1 MKIKFA
7 VATSFLLIL
16 FAVNI
21 SAQSYDNLWKQI
33 FETQKKDLPKTVI
46 GLCDKIIAKAKK
58 ENNHGQLLPAYF
70 IRMVNKEGISNDST
84 YSQLKELEQWATT
97 STQSTERMIL
107 HSILASFYA
116 QYASDNRYQMPTN
129 VTGTKPVED
138 IREWTRVQFWD
149 ATIKHLNASLQDEKL
164 LHSTNSEKYVPF
176 AKQEWASIYY
186 NHDLLH
192 ILANKAIKSLETFKY
207 VADKNQKVEVSQR
220 IIQIYNDLI
229 TIYKEANEESAV
241 ILTTLNKLRFEHNLS
256 GNNEKYL
263 SGLEQLLSQ
272 TNPSNEVR
280 AEILTAKALYYS
292 QQKKQDLKK
301 ALAIYEEA
309 ITLYPNY
316 ARINVPKQEKA
327 YITRPVVTLK
337 NLANVVYPN
346 SKIRILVDHRNA
358 DSFDVLYYRLPE
370 SLPAKDIKISNCKLE
385 SSQHFILKKSSDYR
399 DKEDLFQI
407 NTPGFG
413 TYAVIVKVGNDESYL
428 KKTPERIIRTTKL
441 KVLVMQ
447 TDKKKIDAVVVD
459 ANTGELVS
467 GASVELANNNKKLIT
482 KQTTDAQGRT
492 TFITNDNNLKIRATR
507 DNDKYME
514 YQFTNSW
521 YYRYSGE
528 KAEKEKILLITDR
541 SIYRP
546 GQTVYLKGIVY
557 NQKGDTT
564 NISQD
569 KTLSVFLRDTNDQEI
584 ANKKATTNEFG
595 SFDLQ
600 FILPTTCLNGR
611 FTIQTE
617 MGQTSFKVEEYKRPT
632 FEVTTNEIKST
643 YKLGDTIHITGHA
656 QSFSGIPITNCYAKY
671 TVNRN
676 KYMEWRTLDQQII
689 ATDSV
694 KIDANGNFD
703 LPVALT
709 SESRNIDNDNKE
721 EDAQTIEAVEGDD
734 DIQSDETTEEDG
746 ENGLTYYTFNVN
758 IEVTN
763 LAGET
768 QNGNVALAVGSQSLL
783 LNRASEENICKDK
796 AIKVCLGATNLLQKP
811 VDITINY
818 ALYSVKE
825 GEQNNL
831 VDKGSITANNSF
843 DKEEWRKL
851 PSGKYELRM
860 TATDSQGREV
870 KRTESLVLFSA
881 TDKQPAD
888 ESNIWLYIPNKQ
900 KDGKCYTDLK
910 HPAQFYFGTAQKDA
924 TVLMD
929 VFANGKR
936 IESKVL
942 KLSNE
947 IKSFEYPY
955 NPSYKDGLSF
965 NFCFVKDN
973 LLFQKEATFTLSLPK
988 QQLHLKWSVFR
999 DKVHP
1004 GQKEEWK
1011 LNIQTPQGKPANAEM
1026 LAFMYD
1032 ASLDKLMPHHIYGEV
1047 FYPRYIQ
1054 NQNWNISYEN
1064 SYDETYF
1071 GTINSYKISQLDFDH
1086 FFDVNEFMNIV
1097 NEQKTTRNLRIRG
1110 RGPMLAKNSS
1120 KAMEYSVLEKVGEV
1134 RGNDEKGGKDIAE
1147 LNEVV
1152 VAGYG
1157 TKKKDEAT
1165 SNQQPIRSNFAET
1178 AFFYPSLR
1186 TDSKGDVSIV
1196 FTLPESLTR
1205 WKFMGYAHT
1214 KEMLNGM
1221 LGGET
1226 VASKE
1231 LMVTPNMPRF
1241 VRTGDHAV
1249 IAATVSNMT
1258 DKAIKANV
1266 KFELFDP
1273 QTEQIILSQ
1282 SKPLSLDA
1290 QKSEGTSFDFTVSER
1305 YDILGVRIVAD
1316 GGTFSDGEQHL
1327 LPVLSDKIM
1336 LTESIPLPIRGNQSR
1351 EFSLDKLFNNHSKS
1365 ATKRSLTIEY
1375 TGNPSWYAIQA
1386 LPSLALPQSDN
1397 AICWAIALYAN
1408 SLASHIANSTPRIKN
1423 VFDSWKATGQS
1434 KESLLSNLQ
1443 KNQGLKNI
1451 LLNESP
1457 WVLEAK
1463 SEQEQKE
1470 RLSTL
1475 FDLNNIQ
1482 NNNLTTIKKLQQLQN
1497 EDGSWSWFKGM
1508 HGSEYIT
1515 EYVTRLI
1522 ARIHLLTGQ
1531 PLSEEVKAM
1540 QQKGIGFLHGE
1551 SQRHYEWIKK
1561 AEKEGQKIKGISYST
1576 LRYLYLLSITDSQIP
1591 NQYKTQYNY
1600 FLNKID
1606 EVPSSQDMQE
1616 KALAAIIL
1624 KQAGKTKVA
1633 DEYMASIKEHLTKSD
1648 ELGEYFDFN
1657 DDPFSWSCMHLN
1669 AHTAAIEAFENVSN
1683 DNETAQEMKL
1693 WLLKQKQTQQWD
1705 TPVSTVDA
1713 IYALIGKSSDI
1724 LSNKGIVTISIA
1736 NRKLSTADSNTTTG
1750 LSYLKE
1756 NFTDQPTIN
1765 ARTIKVEK
1773 KDEGIAWGAVYAQFT
1788 EDISNVKQQGS
1799 EAFSVKKSLLV
1810 KRIVNNV
1817 EELQPI
1823 TDQNE
1828 LKVGDIVTARLVI
1841 KLNRKMDF
1849 VQLKEQRG
1857 ACFEPIT
1864 QLSGYRYEA
1873 GTGYYEEI
1881 KDASTNFFFDSLQKG
1896 TYVLEINYRVSR
1908 AGSYEAGLST
1918 LQCAYAPEFATHS
1931 ESMRIT
1937 VNK

>member
-1 MKIKFA
+1 MRIKFIII
-7 VATSFLLIL
+7 TSFLLIL
-16 FAVNI
+16 FAANI

-33 FETQKKDLPKTVI
+33 SETQKKDLPKTVI
-46 GLCDKIIAKAKK
+46 DLCDKVIAKAKK
-58 ENNHGQLLPAYF
+58 ENNHGQLLKAYF
-70 IRMVNKEGISNDST
+70 IQTINKGNVSNDST
-84 YSQLKELEQWATT
+84 YNQLKELEQWATT
-97 STQSTERMIL
+97 SNQPTERMIL
-107 HSILASFYA
+107 HSILANFYA
-116 QYASDNRYQMPTN
+116 QYASNNYYEMPTN
-129 VTGTKPVED
+129 VTGIKPVED
-138 IREWTRVQFWD
+138 IREWSRVQFWD
-149 ATIKHLNASLQDEKL
+149 ATIKHLNASLENEKL

-176 AKQEWASIYY
+176 AKQQWASIYY
-186 NHDLLH
+186 KHDLLH
-192 ILANKAIKSLETFKY
+192 ILGNKAINSLETFKDA
-207 VADKNQKVEVSQR
+207 ADKNQKVEISQR
-220 IIQIYNDLI
+220 IVQIYNDLI
-229 TIYKEANEESAV
+229 TIYKQANEESAV
-241 ILTTLNKLRFEHNLS
+241 ILTTLNKLKFEYQQS
-256 GNNEKYL
+256 GNSQKY
-263 SGLEQLLSQ
+263 SSDLEQLLSQ

-280 AEILTAKALYYS
+280 AEVLIAKALYYS
-292 QQKKQDLKK
+292 QHKKHNLKK
-301 ALAIYEEA
+301 ALTTYEEA
-309 ITLYPNY
+309 IALYPNY
-316 ARINVPKQEKA
+316 ARINVAKQEKA
-327 YITRPVVTLK
+327 YITRPIITLK
-337 NLANVVYPN
+337 NLPDVIYPN
-346 SKIRILVDHRNA
+346 SKIKILVSHRNA
-358 DSFDVLYYRLPE
+358 DSFDLLYYRLPE
-370 SLPAKDIKISNCKLE
+370 NSPIKELKISDCKLE
-385 SSQHFILKKSSDYR
+385 SSQHFILKDSSNYQS
-399 DKEDLFQI
+399 KEDSFQI

-413 TYAVIVKVGNDESYL
+413 TYAVIVKARNDESYL

-441 KVLVMQ
+441 KVLVMR
-447 TDKKKIDAVVVD
+447 THEKKAEAVVVD
-459 ANTGELVS
+459 ASTGELIS
-467 GASVELANNNKKLIT
+467 GASIELADNNDKLIT
-482 KQTTDAQGRT
+482 KQISDTQGRT
-492 TFITNDNNLKIRATR
+492 TFLTDGNNIKIRATKE
-507 DNDKYME
+507 NDKYMQ
-514 YQFTNSW
+514 YHFINIW

-528 KAEKEKILLITDR
+528 KVATDKIILMTDR

-557 NQKGDTT
+557 NQEGDST
-564 NISQD
+564 NVSQRRD
-569 KTLSVFLRDTNDQEI
+569 LQVLLRDTNNQEI
-584 ANKKATTNEFG
+584 ATKEVTTNEFG

-600 FILPTTCLNGR
+600 FILPTTCLNGT
-611 FTIQTE
+611 FTVHTE
-617 MGQTSFKVEEYKRPT
+617 MGQTSFNVEEYKRPT
-632 FEVTTNEIKST
+632 FEVTTNELKST
-643 YKLGDTIHITGHA
+643 YKLGDTIHVTGHA
-656 QSFSGIPITNCYAKY
+656 QSFSGIPMAGCNAKY
-671 TVNRN
+671 TVKRN
-676 KYMEWRTLDQQII
+676 KCMWWRILDQQII
-689 ATDSV
+689 ATDSI

-703 LPVALT
+703 LPIALT
-709 SESRNIDNDNKE
+709 AESPKMENDNE
-721 EDAQTIEAVEGDD
+721 EDDAE
-734 DIQSDETTEEDG
+734 DIDE
-746 ENGLTYYTFNVN
+746 LSTYYAFNIN
-758 IEVTN
+758 IEVTS

-768 QNGNVALAVGSQSLL
+768 QNGKAALAVGNQSLL
-783 LNRASEENICKDK
+783 LHRTSEEKICKDK
-796 AIKVCLGATNLLQKP
+796 AIKVCLEATNLLQKP
-811 VDITINY
+811 VDTTINY
-818 ALYSVKE
+818 ALYSVKK
-825 GEQNNL
+825 GEQSNL
-831 VDKGSITANNSF
+831 VDKGSVTANSPF
-843 DKEEWRKL
+843 DKKEWRKL
-851 PSGKYELRM
+851 PSGKYKLQM
-860 TATDSQGREV
+860 AATDSQGREV
-870 KRTESLVLFSA
+870 KQTENIVLFSA
-881 TDKQPAD
+881 TDRQPAD
-888 ESNIWLYIPNKQ
+888 ESNIWLYIPNK
-900 KDGKCYTDLK
+900 GEHETCYTDSK

-929 VFANGKR
+929 VFADGKR

-955 NPSYKDGLSF
+955 NPSYKDGISF

-973 LLFQKEATFTLSLPK
+973 LLFQKEVTFALSIPE

-1032 ASLDKLMPHHIYGEV
+1032 SSLDKLAPHNINGEV
-1047 FYPRYIQ
+1047 SYPRYVE
-1054 NQNWNISYEN
+1054 NSNWNTSYQSN
-1064 SYDETYF
+1064 YDETYF
-1071 GTINSYKISQLDFDH
+1071 GIINSYKIKQLEFDYLL
-1086 FFDVNEFMNIV
+1086 DLDEMIDMSNRWNRTKNI
-1097 NEQKTTRNLRIRG
+1097 KIRG
-1110 RGPMLAKNSS
+1110 RGLMLAKNSFQ
-1120 KAMEYSVLEKVGEV
+1120 AMKSTVIQVADVK
-1134 RGNDEKGGKDIAE
+1134 GNDEKGSKDIAE

-1152 VAGYG
+1152 VAGFG
-1157 TKKKDEAT
+1157 TKKKDETT
-1165 SNQQPIRSNFAET
+1165 SDQQSIRSNFAET
-1178 AFFYPSLR
+1178 AFFYPQLR
-1186 TDSKGDVSIV
+1186 TDSKGNVSIA

-1221 LGGET
+1221 LDGET

-1241 VRTGDHAV
+1241 VRTGDHTV
-1249 IAATVSNMT
+1249 IAATVSNRT

-1273 QTEQIILSQ
+1273 QTEQVILSQ
-1282 SKPLSLDA
+1282 NKPLSLGA
-1290 QKSEGTSFDFTVSER
+1290 QKSESASFDFTVSER

-1327 LPVLSDKIM
+1327 LPVLSNKIM

-1351 EFSLDKLFNNHSKS
+1351 VFSLDKLFNNHSNT

-1408 SLASHIANSTPRIKN
+1408 SLASYIANSTPRIKN

-1443 KNQGLKNI
+1443 KNQELKNI

-1508 HGSEYIT
+1508 QGSEYIT
-1515 EYVTRLI
+1515 EYVIRLI

-1531 PLSEEVKAM
+1531 PLSEEVNTM
-1540 QQKGIGFLHGE
+1540 QQRGIGFLHQE
-1551 SQRHYEWIKK
+1551 SQRQYEQIKK
-1561 AEKEGQKIKGISYST
+1561 AEKEGQKIKGISYSA

-1616 KALAAIIL
+1616 KALAAVIL
-1624 KQAGKTKVA
+1624 KQVGKTKA
-1633 DEYMASIKEHLTKSD
+1633 ANEYMASIKEHLTKSD
-1648 ELGEYFDFN
+1648 ELGEFFDFN
-1657 DDPFSWSCMHLN
+1657 DDPFSWGCMHLN
-1669 AHTAAIEAFENVSN
+1669 AHTAAIKAFENVSN
-1683 DNETAQEMKL
+1683 DQETAQEMKL
-1693 WLLKQKQTQQWD
+1693 WLLKQKQTQLWD
-1705 TPVSTVDA
+1705 TPVSTADA
-1713 IYALIGKSSDI
+1713 ICALIGKSSDI
-1724 LSNKGIVTISIA
+1724 LSNKGIVNISIA
-1736 NRKLSTADSNTTTG
+1736 DRKLSTDDSNTSAG

-1756 NFTDQPTIN
+1756 NYTDQPTID

-1773 KDEGIAWGAVYAQFT
+1773 KDAGIAWGAVYAQFA
-1788 EDISNVKQQGS
+1788 EGISNVKQQGS
-1799 EAFSVKKSLLV
+1799 EAFSVKKSFFV

-1823 TDQNE
+1823 TERNE
-1828 LKVGDIVTARLVI
+1828 LKIGDIITARLVI
-1841 KLNRKMDF
+1841 NLNRKMDF

-1857 ACFEPIT
+1857 ACFEPMI

-1908 AGSYEAGLST
+1908 TGSYEAGLST
-1918 LQCAYAPEFATHS
+1918 LQCAYAPEFAAHS
-1931 ESMRIT
+1931 KSMRII

>member
-7 VATSFLLIL
+7 VVTSFLLIL

-33 FETQKKDLPKTVI
+33 LETQKKDLPKTVI
-46 GLCDKIIAKAKK
+46 GLCDKVIVKAKK
-58 ENNHGQLLPAYF
+58 ENNHGQLLQAYF
-70 IRMVNKEGISNDST
+70 TRMVSKGSISNDST

-97 STQSTERMIL
+97 SNQPTERMVL
-107 HSILASFYA
+107 HSILTSFYV
-116 QYASDNRYQMPTN
+116 QYASSNRYQMPTN
-129 VTGTKPVED
+129 VTGIKSAED

-149 ATIKHLNASLQDEKL
+149 ATIKHLNASLEDEKL
-164 LHSTNSEKYVPF
+164 LHSTNSEKYIPF
-176 AKQEWASIYY
+176 AKRQWASIYY
-186 NHDLLH
+186 KHDLLH
-192 ILANKAIKSLETFKY
+192 VLGYKAINSLETFRD

-229 TIYKEANEESAV
+229 TIYKQANEESAV
-241 ILTTLNKLRFEHNLS
+241 ILTTLDKLRFEYQLS
-256 GNNEKYL
+256 GNSQKYL
-263 SGLEQLLSQ
+263 SDLEQLLSQ

-280 AEILTAKALYYS
+280 AEVLIAKALYYS
-292 QQKKQDLKK
+292 QHKKQDLKK

-316 ARINVPKQEKA
+316 ARINVAKQEKA
-327 YITRPVVTLK
+327 YITRPIVTLR

-358 DSFDVLYYRLPE
+358 DSFDLLYYRLPE
-370 SLPAKDIKISNCKLE
+370 NSPVKELRISDCKLE
-385 SSQHFILKKSSDYR
+385 SSQHFILKNSSDYQS
-399 DKEDLFQI
+399 KEDSFQI

-413 TYAVIVKVGNDESYL
+413 TYAVIVKAGNDESYL

-441 KVLVMQ
+441 KVLVMR
-447 TDKKKIDAVVVD
+447 TDKKKIDAVAVD

-467 GASVELANNNKKLIT
+467 GASVELTNNNDKLIT
-482 KQTTDAQGRT
+482 KQTTDVQGRT
-492 TFITNDNNLKIRATR
+492 TFLIDDNNIKIRAIK
-507 DNDKYME
+507 DHDKYME
-514 YQFTNSW
+514 YQFINSW
-521 YYRYSGE
+521 YHLYSSE
-528 KAEKEKILLITDR
+528 KTTVSNIKLMTDR

-557 NQKGDTT
+557 NQKGDS
-564 NISQD
+564 IKVCPD
-569 KTLSVFLRDTNDQEI
+569 KTLSVLLRDANDQEI

-595 SFDLQ
+595 SFNLQ
-600 FILPTTCLNGR
+600 FILPTTCLNGT
-611 FTIQTE
+611 FTVQTE
-617 MGQTSFKVEEYKRPT
+617 MGQTSFNVEEYKRPT

-643 YKLGDTIHITGHA
+643 YKLGDTVHVTGHA
-656 QSFSGIPITNCYAKY
+656 QSFSGIPITSCYAKY

-676 KYMEWRTLDQQII
+676 KYMEWRTLGQQII

-709 SESRNIDNDNKE
+709 PESQKIDNDNEE
-721 EDAQTIEAVEGDD
+721 EDVQTIEAVESDD
-734 DIQSDETTEEDG
+734 D
-746 ENGLTYYTFNVN
+746 GLSTYYTFNVN
-758 IEVTN
+758 IEVIN

-768 QNGNVALAVGSQSLL
+768 QKGNAALAVGTRSLI
-783 LNRASEENICKDK
+783 LNRVSEENICKDK

-811 VDITINY
+811 VDTTINY
-818 ALYSVKE
+818 TLYSIKKS
-825 GEQNNL
+825 EQNNL
-831 VDKGSITANNSF
+831 VDKGSVTANSSF

-870 KRTESLVLFSA
+870 KRIESLVLFSA

-888 ESNIWLYIPNKQ
+888 ESNIWLYIPNKE
-900 KDGKCYTDLK
+900 KDDKCYTDPK

-929 VFANGKR
+929 VFADGKR

-955 NPSYKDGLSF
+955 NPSYKDGISF

-973 LLFQKEATFTLSLPK
+973 MLFQKEATFTLSVPD

-999 DKVHP
+999 DKMRP

-1011 LNIQTPQGKPANAEM
+1011 LNIQTPEGKPANAEM

-1032 ASLDKLMPHHIYGEV
+1032 TSLDKLAPHSISGEV
-1047 FYPRYIQ
+1047 FYPRDIQ
-1054 NQNWNISYEN
+1054 NQDWNTSYQS
-1064 SYDETYF
+1064 SYNETYF
-1071 GTINSYKISQLDFDH
+1071 GTINSYKIKQLDFDH
-1086 FFDVNEFMNIV
+1086 FLDVNEFMNIV
-1097 NEQKTTRNLRIRG
+1097 NEQKRTRNLRIRG
-1110 RGPMLAKNSS
+1110 RGPMLAKSSS
-1120 KAMEYSVLEKVGEV
+1120 KMMESTVIQVADVKGNNEK
-1134 RGNDEKGGKDIAE
+1134 NSKDVVE

-1152 VAGYG
+1152 AMGVDSR
-1157 TKKKDEAT
+1157 KKDEAT

-1214 KEMLNGM
+1214 KKMLNGM
-1221 LGGET
+1221 LNGET

-1273 QTEQIILSQ
+1273 KTEQIVLSQ
-1282 SKPLSLDA
+1282 NKPLSLDA

-1316 GGTFSDGEQHL
+1316 GGTFSDGEQHI

-1351 EFSLDKLFNNHSKS
+1351 EFSLDKLFNNHSKT

-1443 KNQGLKNI
+1443 KNQELKNI

-1457 WVLEAK
+1457 WVLDAK
-1463 SEQEQKE
+1463 NEQEQKE

-1482 NNNLTTIKKLQQLQN
+1482 NNNLTTIKRLQQLQN

-1508 HGSEYIT
+1508 QGSEYIT
-1515 EYVTRLI
+1515 EYVIRLI

-1531 PLSEEVKAM
+1531 PLSEEVKTM
-1540 QQKGIGFLHGE
+1540 QQKGIDFLHGE
-1551 SQRHYEWIKK
+1551 SQRQYEWIKK

-1606 EVPSSQDMQE
+1606 EVPSSQNMQE
-1616 KALAAIIL
+1616 KALAAVIL
-1624 KQAGKTKVA
+1624 KQAGKTKA
-1633 DEYMASIKEHLTKSD
+1633 ANEYMTSIKEHLTKSD

-1657 DDPFSWSCMHLN
+1657 DDPFSWGCMHLT
-1669 AHTAAIEAFENVSN
+1669 AHTAAIEAFENVS
-1683 DNETAQEMKL
+1683 DDDETAQEMKL
-1693 WLLKQKQTQQWD
+1693 WLLKQKQTQLWD
-1705 TPVSTVDA
+1705 TPVSTADA

-1724 LSNKGIVTISIA
+1724 LSNKSIVNISIA
-1736 NRKLSTADSNTTTG
+1736 NRKLSTDDSNTTTG

-1765 ARTIKVEK
+1765 AQSIKVEK
-1773 KDEGIAWGAVYAQFT
+1773 KDAGIAWGAVYAQFA
-1788 EDISNVKQQGS
+1788 ENISNVKQQGS
-1799 EAFSVKKSLLV
+1799 EAFSVKKALFV

-1828 LKVGDIVTARLVI
+1828 LKIGDIVTARLVI

>member
-7 VATSFLLIL
+7 VVTSFLLIL

-21 SAQSYDNLWKQI
+21 SAQSYDNWWKQI
-33 FETQKKDLPKTVI
+33 LETQKKDLPKTVI
-46 GLCDKIIAKAKK
+46 GLCDKVIAKAKK
-58 ENNHGQLLPAYF
+58 ENNHGQLLQAYF
-70 IRMVNKEGISNDST
+70 TRMVSKGSISNDST

-97 STQSTERMIL
+97 SNQPTERMVL

-129 VTGTKPVED
+129 VTGIKPVED

-149 ATIKHLNASLQDEKL
+149 ATIKHLNASLEDEKL
-164 LHSTNSEKYVPF
+164 LHSTNCKKYVPF
-176 AKQEWASIYY
+176 AKQQWASIYY
-186 NHDLLH
+186 KHDLLH
-192 ILANKAIKSLETFKY
+192 ILGNKAISSLETFRY
-207 VADKNQKVEVSQR
+207 AADKNQKVEISQR

-229 TIYKEANEESAV
+229 TVYKQANEESAV
-241 ILTTLNKLRFEHNLS
+241 ILTTLNKLRFEYQLS
-256 GNNEKYL
+256 GNSQKYL

-301 ALAIYEEA
+301 ALATYEEA

-316 ARINVPKQEKA
+316 ARINVAKQEKA

-346 SKIRILVDHRNA
+346 SKIGILVNHRNA

-370 SLPAKDIKISNCKLE
+370 NLPAKDIKISNCKLE
-385 SSQHFILKKSSDYR
+385 STQHFILKNSSDYQS
-399 DKEDLFQI
+399 KEDSFQI

-413 TYAVIVKVGNDESYL
+413 TYAVIVKAGNDESYL

-441 KVLVMQ
+441 KVLVMRADENK
-447 TDKKKIDAVVVD
+447 TEAVVMD
-459 ANTGELVS
+459 ANSGELVS
-467 GASVELANNNKKLIT
+467 GASVELADNNDKLIT

-492 TFITNDNNLKIRATR
+492 TFLTDGNNIKIRATK
-507 DNDKYME
+507 DIDKYMQ
-514 YQFTNSW
+514 YHFINIW

-528 KAEKEKILLITDR
+528 KAETDNILLMTDR

-546 GQTVYLKGIVY
+546 GQTVYLKGILY
-557 NQKGDTT
+557 NQEGDSIKVCPD
-564 NISQD
+564 N
-569 KTLSVFLRDTNDQEI
+569 TLPVLLRDANDQEI
-584 ANKKATTNEFG
+584 ANKEVTTNEFG

-611 FTIQTE
+611 FTIHTE
-617 MGQTSFKVEEYKRPT
+617 MGQTSFNVEEYKRPT
-632 FEVTTNEIKST
+632 FEVTTNDIKST

-656 QSFSGIPITNCYAKY
+656 QSFSGIPITSCYAKY

-676 KYMEWRTLDQQII
+676 KYMGWRTLEQQII
-689 ATDSV
+689 TTDSV

-709 SESRNIDNDNKE
+709 AESQKIDNDNEE
-721 EDAQTIEAVEGDD
+721 EDAQTLEAVEGDD
-734 DIQSDETTEEDG
+734 DIQSNETTEEEDG
-746 ENGLTYYTFNVN
+746 NRLSTYYTFNVN

-768 QNGNVALAVGSQSLL
+768 QNENVALAVGARSLI
-783 LNRASEENICKDK
+783 LNRVSEENICKDK

-811 VDITINY
+811 IDTTINY
-818 ALYSVKE
+818 TLFSVKK
-825 GEQNNL
+825 GKQNNL
-831 VDKGSITANNSF
+831 VDKGNVTANSSF

-860 TATDSQGREV
+860 TATDSQGREM

-888 ESNIWLYIPNKQ
+888 ESNIWLYIPNKE
-900 KDGKCYTDLK
+900 KDEKCYTDPK
-910 HPAQFYFGTAQKDA
+910 HPAKFYFGTAQKDA

-955 NPSYKDGLSF
+955 NPSYKDGISF
-965 NFCFVKDN
+965 NFCFVKN
-973 LLFQKEATFTLSLPK
+973 NSLFQKVVTFTLSVPD

-999 DKVHP
+999 DKMRP

-1032 ASLDKLMPHHIYGEV
+1032 SSLDNLAPHSISGRV
-1047 FYPRYIQ
+1047 FYPRYIE
-1054 NQNWNISYEN
+1054 NSNWNTSYQN

-1071 GTINSYKISQLDFDH
+1071 GIINSYKIKQLDFDYLLNV
-1086 FFDVNEFMNIV
+1086 DEMTYMSNKWNR
-1097 NEQKTTRNLRIRG
+1097 TRNLRIAG
-1110 RGPMLAKNSS
+1110 RGIMLAKSSS
-1120 KAMEYSVLEKVGEV
+1120 KMMESPVIQVADVK
-1134 RGNDEKGGKDIAE
+1134 GNDEKGGKDIAE

-1152 VAGYG
+1152 AMGVDSR
-1157 TKKKDEAT
+1157 KKDEAT

-1186 TDSKGDVSIV
+1186 TDPKGNVSIV

-1241 VRTGDHAV
+1241 VRTGDHVV

-1258 DKAIKANV
+1258 DKAIKANM

-1336 LTESIPLPIRGNQSR
+1336 LTESVPLPIRGNQSR

-1443 KNQGLKNI
+1443 KNQELKNI

-1457 WVLEAK
+1457 WVLNAK

-1508 HGSEYIT
+1508 QGSEYIT
-1515 EYVTRLI
+1515 EYVIRLI
-1522 ARIHLLTGQ
+1522 ARIHLLTAQ
-1531 PLSEEVKAM
+1531 PLSAEVKAM
-1540 QQKGIGFLHGE
+1540 QQKGIDFLHGE

-1616 KALAAIIL
+1616 KALAAVIL
-1624 KQAGKTKVA
+1624 KQAGKTKA
-1633 DEYMASIKEHLTKSD
+1633 ANEYMASIKEHLTKSD

-1657 DDPFSWSCMHLN
+1657 DDPFSWGCMHLN

-1683 DNETAQEMKL
+1683 DDETAQEMKL

-1736 NRKLSTADSNTTTG
+1736 NRKLSTDNSNTTTG

-1765 ARTIKVEK
+1765 ARSIKVEK
-1773 KDEGIAWGAVYAQFT
+1773 KDAGIAWGAVYAQFA

-1799 EAFSVKKSLLV
+1799 EAFSVKKALFV
-1810 KRIVNNV
+1810 KRIVNNM

>member
-7 VATSFLLIL
+7 IVTSFLLIL

-33 FETQKKDLPKTVI
+33 LETQKKELPKTVI
-46 GLCDKIIAKAKK
+46 GLCDKVIAKAKK
-58 ENNHGQLLPAYF
+58 ENNHGQLLQAYF
-70 IRMVNKEGISNDST
+70 TRMVSKGSISNDST
-84 YSQLKELEQWATT
+84 YSQLKELEQWAAT
-97 STQSTERMIL
+97 SNQPTERMLL
-107 HSILASFYA
+107 HSILANFYA
-116 QYASDNRYQMPTN
+116 QYASNNRYEMPTN
-129 VTGTKPVED
+129 VTGIKPVED
-138 IREWTRVQFWD
+138 IKEWTRIQFWD
-149 ATIKHLNASLQDEKL
+149 ATIKHLNASLEDEKL

-176 AKQEWASIYY
+176 AKQQWASIYY
-186 NHDLLH
+186 KHDLLH
-192 ILANKAIKSLETFKY
+192 VLGYKAINSLETFRN

-220 IIQIYNDLI
+220 IAQIYNDLI
-229 TIYKEANEESAV
+229 TIYKQANEESAV
-241 ILTTLNKLRFEHNLS
+241 ILTTLDKLRFEYHLS
-256 GNNEKYL
+256 GNKQKYL

-292 QQKKQDLKK
+292 QQKKQYLKK
-301 ALAIYEEA
+301 ALSTYEEA
-309 ITLYPNY
+309 ITLYPKY
-316 ARINVPKQEKA
+316 ARINVAKQEKA

-346 SKIRILVDHRNA
+346 SKIRILVNHRNA

-370 SLPAKDIKISNCKLE
+370 NLPAKDIKISNCKLE
-385 SSQHFILKKSSDYR
+385 SSQHFILKNSSDYQS
-399 DKEDLFQI
+399 KEDLFQI

-413 TYAVIVKVGNDESYL
+413 TYAVIVKEGNDESYL
-428 KKTPERIIRTTKL
+428 KKAPERIIRTTKL

-467 GASVELANNNKKLIT
+467 GASVELANNNEKLIA

-492 TFITNDNNLKIRATR
+492 TFITNGNNTKIRATKN
-507 DNDKYME
+507 DDKYME
-514 YQFTNSW
+514 YQFIYSW
-521 YYRYSGE
+521 YQLYSSE
-528 KAEKEKILLITDR
+528 KNTTSYARLITDR

-557 NQKGDTT
+557 NQTGDSTKVCPT
-564 NISQD
+564 
-569 KTLSVFLRDTNDQEI
+569 KTLHVLLRDANEQEI
-584 ANKKATTNEFG
+584 ANKEVTTNEFG
-595 SFDLQ
+595 SFNLQ
-600 FILPTTCLNGR
+600 FILPSTCLNGR
-611 FTIQTE
+611 FTIHTE
-617 MGQTSFKVEEYKRPT
+617 MGQTSFNVEEYKRPT
-632 FEVTTNEIKST
+632 FEVTTDEIKST
-643 YKLGDTIHITGHA
+643 YKLGDTIHVTGHA
-656 QSFSGIPITNCYAKY
+656 QSFSGIPITSCYAKY

-676 KYMEWRTLDQQII
+676 KYMRWRTLGQQII

-694 KIDANGNFD
+694 KINANGHFD

-709 SESRNIDNDNKE
+709 SESQNIDNDNEGE
-721 EDAQTIEAVEGDD
+721 ETQVIEAVEGDD
-734 DIQSDETTEEDG
+734 DIQSDETTEEDE

-768 QNGNVALAVGSQSLL
+768 QNGNVALAVGSQSLI

-796 AIKVCLGATNLLQKP
+796 AIKVRLEATNLLQKP
-811 VDITINY
+811 VDTTINY
-818 ALYSVKE
+818 ALYSVKK

-888 ESNIWLYIPNKQ
+888 ESNIWLYIPNKE
-900 KDGKCYTDLK
+900 KNGKCYTDLK

-924 TVLMD
+924 TILMD
-929 VFANGKR
+929 VFADGKR

-955 NPSYKDGLSF
+955 NPSYKDGISF

-973 LLFQKEATFTLSLPK
+973 LLFQEEVTFARSLPV
-988 QQLHLKWSVFR
+988 QQLRLKWSVFR
-999 DKVHP
+999 DKIHP

-1032 ASLDKLMPHHIYGEV
+1032 ASLDKLTSHNIYGEV
-1047 FYPRYIQ
+1047 FYPRDIQ
-1054 NQNWNISYEN
+1054 NQNWRTSYQ
-1064 SYDETYF
+1064 SRYDETYF
-1071 GTINSYKISQLDFDH
+1071 GIINSYNIKQLEFDH
-1086 FFDVNEFMNIV
+1086 LWDVNEWINMA
-1097 NEQKTTRNLRIRG
+1097 NEWKRNRNLRIGG
-1110 RGPMLAKNSS
+1110 RGLMLAKSS
-1120 KAMEYSVLEKVGEV
+1120 SPLMESTVIKTAEV
-1134 RGNDEKGGKDIAE
+1134 KGNDEKNSKEIVE
-1147 LNEVV
+1147 LNEVM
-1152 VAGYG
+1152 AMGIDSR
-1157 TKKKDEAT
+1157 KKDEAT
-1165 SNQQPIRSNFAET
+1165 SGQQPIRSNFAET

-1231 LMVTPNMPRF
+1231 LMLTPNMPRF

-1282 SKPLSLDA
+1282 SKPLSLGA

-1327 LPVLSDKIM
+1327 LPVLSNKIM

-1351 EFSLDKLFNNHSKS
+1351 EFSLDKLFNNHSKT

-1423 VFDSWKATGQS
+1423 IFDSWKATGQS

-1443 KNQGLKNI
+1443 KNQELKNI

-1482 NNNLTTIKKLQQLQN
+1482 NNNLTTVNKLQQLQN

-1508 HGSEYIT
+1508 KGSEYIT
-1515 EYVTRLI
+1515 EYVVRLI

-1551 SQRHYEWIKK
+1551 SQRQYEWIKK

-1606 EVPSSQDMQE
+1606 EVPSSLDMQE
-1616 KALAAIIL
+1616 KALAAVIL
-1624 KQAGKTKVA
+1624 KQADKTKA
-1633 DEYMASIKEHLTKSD
+1633 ANEYMASIKEHLTKSD

-1657 DDPFSWSCMHLN
+1657 DDPFSWGCMHLN

-1683 DNETAQEMKL
+1683 DYETAQEMKL
-1693 WLLKQKQTQQWD
+1693 WLLKQKQTQLWD
-1705 TPVSTVDA
+1705 TPVSTADA
-1713 IYALIGKSSDI
+1713 ICALVGKSTDI
-1724 LSNKGIVTISIA
+1724 LSNKGTVDISIA
-1736 NRKLSTADSNTTTG
+1736 SRKLSTDDSNTTTG
-1750 LSYLKE
+1750 LSYLKDS
-1756 NFTDQPTIN
+1756 FTDQPTIN
-1765 ARTIKVEK
+1765 ARSIKVEK
-1773 KDEGIAWGAVYAQFT
+1773 KDADIAWGAVYAQFT
-1788 EDISNVKQQGS
+1788 EEISNVKQQGS
-1799 EAFSVKKSLLV
+1799 EAFSVKKALFV

-1828 LKVGDIVTARLVI
+1828 LKIGDIVTARLVI

-1857 ACFEPIT
+1857 ACFEPMT
-1864 QLSGYRYEA
+1864 QLSGYHYEA

-1937 VNK
+1937 INK